1 MTDRATNTTLAER
14 LYALLAYTSATTII
28 ALGGSIV
35 CLAVGDA
42 IMSSPWQIVLAA
54 MAVPILAAAMA
65 ACGNHHEKPRVR
77 AATWG
82 IVVPLGIVNPIAWL
96 GALVII
102 ARPSARTAQQSAT
115 GD

>member
-1 MTDRATNTTLAER
+1 MATNSTLTER
-14 LYALLAYTSATTII
+14 LYTLLAYASATTII
-28 ALGGSIV
+28 ALGGYIV
-35 CLAVGDA
+35 ALAVQER
-42 IMSSPWQIVLAA
+42 IMSAPWQIVLAA

-65 ACGNHHEKPRVR
+65 VCGNHREKPGVR

-102 ARPSARTAQQSAT
+102 ARLHVRAT
-115 GD
+115 RQHAVGE

>member
-1 MTDRATNTTLAER
+1 MTETAINAPLTER
-14 LYALLAYTSATTII
+14 LYALLAYASAGTILAI
-28 ALGGSIV
+28 GGYILS
-35 CLAVGDA
+35 LAVQDA
-42 IMSSPWQIVLAA
+42 IMSAPWQIGLAA
-54 MAVPILAAAMA
+54 MAVPVLAAAMA
-65 ACGNHHEKPRVR
+65 ACGNHREKPRVR

-102 ARPSARTAQQSAT
+102 ARLRSRPVQQHAT

>member
-1 MTDRATNTTLAER
+1 MVQTETNTTLTER
-14 LYALLAYTSATTII
+14 LYALLAYTSATTIL

-35 CLAVGDA
+35 SLAVGDA
-42 IMSSPWQIVLAA
+42 IMSAPWQIILAA

-65 ACGNHHEKPRVR
+65 ACGNHREKPRLR
-77 AATWG
+77 AITWG

-102 ARPSARTAQQSAT
+102 ARPRARTAQEPAT